1 VSAWRRGLARLG
13 ELVSRRRIEREA
25 QDEIRH
31 HLDLLAEDFE
41 RRGLPRDEARRA
53 ARRAFGGVDQTVEA
67 VRDRRGVRA
76 LDTLARDARTAARA
90 LVRTPV
96 FAVAAISTLAL
107 GIGVNVAIFT
117 IADAV
122 LVRPLPY
129 PEPGRLIALWE
140 TLTPPEAAAAGAPP
154 AGSASERIAV
164 APANLV
170 DYQARVE
177 DLVTFAAYSP
187 TRRNAMGDAGPEQ
200 VNGEEVTARY
210 FDVLGV
216 PPRIGRSFRPAEFV
230 PGRDGVVVL
239 SDSLWR
245 RQLGAAPAALGR
257 TIDLGERPLEV
268 IGIMPP
274 GFEGASHTRAA
285 VEFWVPAAFPP
296 EILSGRGEHV
306 VQVVGRLARG
316 ASVEAVRVRLRDVP
330 VGFAAEDAQVEGLG
344 VDAGPLRAD
353 QVEGARPLVVTLLL
367 AVGIILLISCVNV
380 AGLLVVRSISRARE
394 AALRAAL
401 GASRAR
407 LAAAFGAESAV
418 LAALGTA
425 AGLVLGYWTT
435 AALVAAAPPGIPHL
449 EDVAFGG
456 RSLVFAGLLAA
467 VTTLLVGVAPA
478 WLASGTRPAAVLQSS
493 GRGMVG
499 AGLPRTRSVLLA
511 GEVALS
517 LALLVGAVLLSRS
530 LISLN
535 RVDLGF
541 DPHDVLATRVSLAPA
556 RYDDAARR
564 LAFFEAVEAR
574 LRATPGVRDVAFAN
588 RLPLRGNWGSG
599 FELQSPDG
607 GISEA
612 VAGFQAVSPGYLA
625 TFRIPLRRGRWLE
638 RSDRAN
644 APQVAV
650 VNEAFGRDVLGRREP
665 LGLRFR
671 RHAEAP
677 WVTIVG
683 VVGDIRRGGRT
694 ADVEP
699 QVYVPAAQTGQYPLW
714 LLDVAVRTE
723 SDARGVDAAVR
734 DAIWSVDPR
743 QPVTLMRTLDETL
756 ALGQAER
763 EFQTWLFLLFAGLA
777 LALALIG
784 TYGAV
789 SYAVS
794 QRTAEIG
801 LRMALGAGR
810 AGVLGWVAGQ
820 AAWPV
825 AAGIAAGLGGAWL
838 LSRSMASLL
847 FGIEST
853 DPASYAAAAMLVALA
868 AAGASLTAGRSATR
882 IDPAAVLR

>member
-13 ELVSRRRIEREA
+13 EFVSRRRIEREA

-53 ARRAFGGVDQTVEA
+53 ARRAFGGVDQTMET

-76 LDTLARDARTAARA
+76 LDTLARDVRAAARSLRRTPAFTAA
-90 LVRTPV
+90 
-96 FAVAAISTLAL
+96 AVGTLAL

-122 LVRPLPY
+122 LFRPLPY

-140 TLTPPEAAAAGAPP
+140 TLAPQETGARGAASPMADLA
-154 AGSASERIAV
+154 RLAV
-164 APANLV
+164 APANLA
-170 DYQARVE
+170 DYRARAE
-177 DLVTFAAYSP
+177 DLVTFAAYS
-187 TRRNAMGDAGPEQ
+187 TTSRSVVGDAGPEQ
-200 VNGEEVTARY
+200 VIGEAIMAGY

-216 PPRIGRSFRPAEFV
+216 APHVGRAFRPDELV
-230 PGRDGVVVL
+230 PGSDAVAVL
-239 SDSLWR
+239 SDGLWR
-245 RQLGAAPAALGR
+245 RQLGAAPDALGR
-257 TIDLGERPLEV
+257 TIELGGREVRV

-274 GFEGASHTRAA
+274 DFEGASHPQAA

-296 EILSGRGEHV
+296 EILSGRGEHI
-306 VQVVGRLARG
+306 VQVVGRLSPG
-316 ASVEAVRVRLRDVP
+316 ATVDAVRERLRDVP
-330 VGFAAEDAQVEGLG
+330 ALFVAEDARVEGLG
-344 VDAGPLRAD
+344 VDAGPLRSD
-353 QVEGARPLVVTLLL
+353 QVAETRPLFVALLL
-367 AVGIILLISCVNV
+367 AVGVILLTACVNV
-380 AGLLVVRSISRARE
+380 TGLLVVRSIARGRE
-394 AALRAAL
+394 VAVRVAL
-401 GASRAR
+401 GASRGR
-407 LAAAFGAESAV
+407 LLVAFATESAI

-425 AGLVLGYWTT
+425 AGVGLGYWTMQ
-435 AALVAAAPPGIPHL
+435 ALVAAAPPGIPHL
-449 EDVAFGG
+449 DDISFGG
-456 RSLVFAGLLAA
+456 RTLLFAALLAGL
-467 VTTLLVGVAPA
+467 TTILVGVLPA

-493 GRGMVG
+493 GRGLVG

-541 DPHDVLATRVSLAPA
+541 DPHDVLATRISLAPA

-564 LAFFEAVEAR
+564 LAFFEAVETR
-574 LRATPGVRDVAFAN
+574 LRVTPGISDVAFAN

-599 FELQSPDG
+599 FELHSPDG
-607 GISEA
+607 GIIEA
-612 VAGFQAVSPGYLA
+612 VAGFQAVSTGYLA
-625 TFRIPLRRGRWLE
+625 TLRIPLRRGRWLE

-644 APQVAV
+644 APHVAV
-650 VNEAFGRDVLGRREP
+650 VNEMFGRDVLAGREP

-683 VVGDIRRGGRT
+683 VIGDIRRGGRT

-714 LLDVAVRTE
+714 LLDVAVRAE
-723 SDARGVDAAVR
+723 SDARGVEAAVR
-734 DAIWSVDPR
+734 DVIWSVDPR
-743 QPVTLMRTLDETL
+743 QPVTLVRTLDETL

-810 AGVLGWVAGQ
+810 ADVLGWVAGR

-825 AAGIAAGLGGAWL
+825 AAGIAAGLAGAWF
-838 LSRSMASLL
+838 LSRSMTSLL

-868 AAGASLTAGRSATR
+868 ATGASLTAGRSATR